1 VAWSMSASNGA
12 HVAAMRAII
21 IYRAVYGIPTEFSNP
36 QGFRASRNQM
46 FEKPGFDI
54 LANVSAPHRIRS
66 LSAPSILPA
75 PVSSVNSA
83 TTSKKGSLIRRPR
96 GEKPLWTLDII
107 HCFCDFVIG
116 SLLSVC
122 IISSLPKAQGNQT
135 KLK

>member
-1 VAWSMSASNGA
+1 
-12 HVAAMRAII
+12 
-21 IYRAVYGIPTEFSNP
+21 
-36 QGFRASRNQM
+36 
-46 FEKPGFDI
+46 
-54 LANVSAPHRIRS
+54 
-66 LSAPSILPA
+66 
-75 PVSSVNSA
+75 
-83 TTSKKGSLIRRPR
+83 LIRRPR